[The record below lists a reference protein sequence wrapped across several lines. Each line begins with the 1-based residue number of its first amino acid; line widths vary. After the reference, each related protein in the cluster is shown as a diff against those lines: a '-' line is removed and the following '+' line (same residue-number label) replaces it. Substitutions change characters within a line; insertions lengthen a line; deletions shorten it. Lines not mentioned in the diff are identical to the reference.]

1 MYTSSSV
8 HRLMDIFSDKYRAS
22 IYYSG
27 RWRNVICTLY

>member
-1 MYTSSSV
+1 M
-8 HRLMDIFSDKYRAS
+8 HRPMDIFSDNYRAS